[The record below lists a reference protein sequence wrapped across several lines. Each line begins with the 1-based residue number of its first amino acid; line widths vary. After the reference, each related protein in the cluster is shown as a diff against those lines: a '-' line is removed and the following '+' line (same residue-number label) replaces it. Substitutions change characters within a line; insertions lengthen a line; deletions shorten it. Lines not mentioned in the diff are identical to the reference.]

1 MKFYKIFLTSLTI
14 VISCCL
20 ICRFLQIGFLV
31 VYGVMVLITIQITG
45 VHFQTITM
53 ITNITGQA

>member
-20 ICRFLQIGFLV
+20 ICPVFADWVSGGV
-31 VYGVMVLITIQITG
+31 WSYGAITIQITG

>member
-20 ICRFLQIGFLV
+20 ICPVCRLGFWWW
-31 VYGVMVLITIQITG
+31 YGVMVLITIQITG

>member
-20 ICRFLQIGFLV
+20 ICPVFADWVSG
-31 VYGVMVLITIQITG
+31 GV
-45 VHFQTITM
+45 
-53 ITNITGQA
+53 